1 MSEADRH
8 KKALERIEKL
18 MAMASQQDA
27 SPNEAAIALK
37 RAQALMQK
45 HGLGAED
52 VALNQVKEEDAGMV
66 SRNNSSL
73 PEYITILVE
82 VIANVFEC
90 RAVCVH
96 GWKGTSVTYY
106 GFGTDPVLAKYA
118 LQVLARQL
126 KAARAGYLGKLH
138 HRMKKTNKTKMADSF
153 AKGWILQAGE
163 KAGAL
168 RSRMPTGKKNT
179 IKAYT
184 DKHLGELEQVKE
196 TNTPTVGKAY
206 YAGIMAAQDVRL
218 HHGVD
223 GAWQLGLGSLR

>member
-1 MSEADRH
+1 MNKSEDTS
-8 KKALERIEKL
+8 KILGRIEKL
-18 MAMASQQDA
+18 MAMAAQQDA

-52 VALNQVKEEDAGMV
+52 VALNQVKGEDAGMV

-73 PEYITILVE
+73 PEYITILIE
-82 VIANVFEC
+82 VIPNVFEC

-106 GFGTDPVLAKYA
+106 GFGTDSVLAKYA

-126 KAARAGYLGKLH
+126 KAARAGYLEKLH
-138 HRMKKTNKTKMADSF
+138 HRMKKTNKTKMANSF
-153 AKGWILQAGE
+153 AKGWILEAGA

-168 RSRMPTGKKNT
+168 RSQMPTDKKNT

-196 TNTPTVGKAY
+196 TSTPIVDKAY

-223 GAWQLGLGSLR
+223 GTGQLRITP